1 MIRGVNLN
9 STIEELE
16 GERWG
21 EPTYPSHLVSE
32 CHRLRTIQPSL
43 HVENLRIML
52 GQNIGSR
59 YLVPI
64 ALDHLDVEP
73 FVEGNFYPGD
83 LFCNVLSLPHSFW
96 VDHPALRD
104 RVAAV
109 AARAMAA
116 ISASGHER
124 PIVAKFP
131 DTKALYEEFPDR
143 FMIGMDVAHAG
154 SAALLHA
161 DRRR

>member
-32 CHRLRTIQPSL
+32 CHRLRTIQL
-43 HVENLRIML
+43 RLFTVENLRIML

-73 FVEGNFYPGD
+73 FVEGDFYPGD
-83 LFCNVLSLPHSFW
+83 LLCNVLSLPHSFW
-96 VDHPALRD
+96 VDHPALGD

-109 AARAMAA
+109 AARAIAA
-116 ISASGHER
+116 STSGHEHG
-124 PIVAKFP
+124 PIVAKAIR
-131 DTKALYEEFPDR
+131 KAYSLFT
-143 FMIGMDVAHAG
+143 VNAKLAV
-154 SAALLHA
+154 
-161 DRRR
+161 